1 MSSVTPIRPGGD
13 GANPAQDE
21 KSMPSREVL
30 EKRLENEEERLCQ
43 ASNILDVIALLL
55 DSRDQGDD
63 HVIWGTLRVAHNLL
77 GEAISGIAPM
87 YLLKIDRD
95 D

>member
-63 HVIWGTLRVAHNLL
+63 HVIWGN
-77 GEAISGIAPM
+77 APGRSSSVGRGHQWDCADVSAE
-87 YLLKIDRD
+87 DR
-95 D
+95 